1 MKADMKNAHTI
12 LMLASFVFGAL
23 VVGGVWFWS
32 VNSSGIVFDGVDTSG
47 NIFQVASSTGDNYF
61 TVTADGK
68 VGVRNQAPTTE
79 LDVYGMIRTYST
91 EPRECTTAI
100 EGAIRY
106 DALYKKFLGCNGVE
120 WRRLDGTP

>member
-1 MKADMKNAHTI
+1 MTTMKPALLI
-12 LMLASFVFGAL
+12 GFLLGAL
-23 VVGGVWFWS
+23 VVGGVWFWNTNFS
-32 VNSSGIVFDGVDTSG
+32 NVTLDSADTSG
-47 NIFQVASSTGDNYF
+47 NIFQVASSTGDTYF

-91 EPRECTTAI
+91 TATECTTAI